1 MSEAEIDNSD
11 FSSHFKI
18 VVLSSEWMILV
29 AKDNFWQ
36 FCCVTYL
43 KLLQLVLAAESR
55 HKVRSYVP
63 DLFVD

>member
-29 AKDNFWQ
+29 AKDNF
-36 FCCVTYL
+36 
-43 KLLQLVLAAESR
+43 
-55 HKVRSYVP
+55 
-63 DLFVD
+63 